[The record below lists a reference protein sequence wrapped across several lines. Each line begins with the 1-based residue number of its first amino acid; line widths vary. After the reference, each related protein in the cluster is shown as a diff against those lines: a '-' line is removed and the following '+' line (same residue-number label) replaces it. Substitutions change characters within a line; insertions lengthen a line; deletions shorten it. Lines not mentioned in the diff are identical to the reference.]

1 MSGSL
6 VFGVSY
12 AAGIIAG
19 SADQSGAGSLAFV
32 PVFGPWLAIGQ
43 QDFSCSI
50 ETTEESIERCQSQI
64 VSQAAIVATYAA
76 AGVAQV
82 IGVASIVRGLVSR
95 ERLWIR
101 EDLAKDAPVRSG
113 VAWTVFPYASP
124 VAAGVGLK
132 GTF

>member
-1 MSGSL
+1 MSGTL
-6 VFGVSY
+6 VFGFSY

-32 PVFGPWLAIGQ
+32 PMLGPWLAIGQ

-82 IGVASIVRGLVSR
+82 LGVASIVRGFVSR
-95 ERLWIR
+95 ERLWVR
-101 EDLAKDAPVRSG
+101 EDLARKGRSG
-113 VAWTVFPYASP
+113 VAWTVFPYASS
-124 VAAGVGLK
+124 ATAGVGIK
-132 GTF
+132 GMF